1 MAQNDYVVRFT
12 GKDDLT
18 KIIKQIKDELNG
30 LGGDKFGMKFERI
43 VSSSANL
50 NNKIKQLKNYLG
62 ELSFSGLTDT
72 KAFQVAMQYMKSLE
86 AAVNNVKT
94 ASNNFKIN
102 VDTRG
107 IEAAR
112 QRLQDLKQQ
121 LNTNPTGRLIQEV
134 RQLQNALNGVQLPKT
149 DLQIA
154 QEQYQSLINQIKQ
167 LRVSGTN
174 NSNITGLVSQAK
186 DLRDQILLAE
196 AAQTQMTQGTQQQS
210 T

>member
-121 LNTNPTGRLIQEV
+121 LNTNPTGKLVQEV

-149 DLQIA
+149 DLQVA

-196 AAQTQMTQGTQQQS
+196 AAQTQMTQGTQQ
-210 T
+210 

>member
-121 LNTNPTGRLIQEV
+121 LNTNPTGKLVQEV

-196 AAQTQMTQGTQQQS
+196 AAQTQMTQGTQQ
-210 T
+210 

>member
-112 QRLQDLKQQ
+112 
-121 LNTNPTGRLIQEV
+121 
-134 RQLQNALNGVQLPKT
+134 
-149 DLQIA
+149 
-154 QEQYQSLINQIKQ
+154 
-167 LRVSGTN
+167 
-174 NSNITGLVSQAK
+174 
-186 DLRDQILLAE
+186 
-196 AAQTQMTQGTQQQS
+196 
-210 T
+210 